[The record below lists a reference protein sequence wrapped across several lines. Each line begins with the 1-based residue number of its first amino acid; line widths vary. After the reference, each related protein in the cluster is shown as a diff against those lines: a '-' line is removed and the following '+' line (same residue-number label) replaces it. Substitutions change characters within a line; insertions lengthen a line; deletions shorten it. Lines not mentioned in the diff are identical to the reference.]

1 MFKSAEFASW
11 ISFMAKQ
18 LRDIRLLYYG
28 AWVSLWRENLKF
40 TLVKP
45 VSGEVW
51 QSYIRGGCMI
61 KNTPKLFLTQWK
73 ICCGQRRVVCR
84 PLSLGLVSCFLI
96 NAAIVN
102 FNISFRQPLP
112 LCHWVSNNLLPTVAR
127 QHFWQVKCQNPVTP
141 NLSQGVEDKSK
152 I

>member
-1 MFKSAEFASW
+1 MIKSAESTSW
-11 ISFMAKQ
+11 ILFLAKQ
-18 LRDIRLLYYG
+18 LRDIRLLYYR
-28 AWVSLWRENLKF
+28 AWVSFWKEILKCP
-40 TLVKP
+40 LVKP

-73 ICCGQRRVVCR
+73 ICCEQRRIVCR

-127 QHFWQVKCQNPVTP
+127 KHFWQVKCQNTVTS
-141 NLSQGVEDKSK
+141 NLSHGVDKSK